1 MVQVSPDGTATTAA
15 ERGLQTREVDGVKAV
30 LDLHKG
36 ISDPEGAKRGSGCS
50 RSMGEYRLI
59 SSFGRV
65 AHVRCHS
72 PNLCLDCRTFS
83 TLETVEMLT
92 LDAMEYAPTI
102 AAVLTAREH
111 LTRRDTYRHLEQLR
125 RALRRRWPL
134 VEWFVA
140 VEFQGRGALHLNLL
154 LKGAP
159 LSEIDAVRDVTVGLW
174 CSRVDA
180 EPTGQWVQ
188 PISEARG
195 GAEGFVRYIAKV
207 MAHGLKRSQ
216 APPLGWRGHRT
227 SQTRGYLVRPASVM
241 REEARRALAFKRELW
256 HAMREHP
263 DDPEGADLLARARFE
278 RGQATEW
285 VFVSAPHIATE
296 HGWSA
301 LAAEMVRRDVD
312 EPDGMTWVD
321 VDAGIA
327 ERAAADA
334 ALLAAVRAQ
343 FPGAVLDR

>member
-1 MVQVSPDGTATTAA
+1 MVQVSSDGIATTAA

-30 LDLHKG
+30 LDLHKE
-36 ISDPEGAKRGSGCS
+36 ISDPQGGDARSGCS
-50 RSMGEYRLI
+50 RSMGEHRLI

-65 AHVRCHS
+65 VKVRCHS
-72 PNLCLDCRTFS
+72 PNLCLYCRTLS
-83 TLETVEMLT
+83 TVETVEMLT

-111 LTRRDTYRHLEQLR
+111 LTRPATYAHLKQLR
-125 RALRRRWPL
+125 LALRRRWPL
-134 VEWFVA
+134 VEWFVS
-140 VEFQGRGALHLNLL
+140 VEFQGRGALHLNLI

-159 LSEIDAVRDVTVGLW
+159 VAEVQAVRDVTVGLW

-188 PISEARG
+188 PISEASG

-241 REEARRALAFKRELW
+241 REEARRALALKRELW
-256 HAMREHP
+256 RALREHP

-278 RGQATEW
+278 RGHATEW
-285 VFVSAPHIATE
+285 VFVSAPQIATE

-301 LAAEMVRRDVD
+301 LASEMARRDVD
-312 EPDGMTWVD
+312 EPDGMTWED

-327 ERAAADA
+327 ERAAADV

-343 FPGAVLDR
+343 FPRAVLDR